1 MTGDSCSI
9 PLPWKSTSAA
19 NPAVRNQIRILGHQ
33 DLAEECFT
41 WERERARLL
50 KGHGLGGYVSR
61 RLRVL
66 VLSYYYPPAGG
77 PAVQRVEKLL
87 RYLPEEVDA
96 TVIAATV
103 ADYQSPSPLG
113 MPLDATRFHT
123 SKNVCRVPAGCP
135 YRLWQLLP
143 KLRLFGAIQWCYVP
157 DVARRW
163 ARTAVRLADE
173 LHRAEPFDVIFS
185 TAPPFSVALAGR
197 DCAQRLRIPWVCDLR
212 DLWTGYLR
220 GAWPSRWHHR
230 YEFALEKSVLAQA
243 TTTVMVTPGSREWML
258 RAHSFLS
265 PDRIESVTNGYD
277 ASDFSSDAKT
287 AEDRFVIVYTGV
299 FCGPEES
306 GGSFRRFV
314 QGRSFRLRPV
324 DLDTDSPIVLIRAM
338 ELLNDPRVE
347 FRHLGPT
354 GGEILRLFATSS
366 VRSQIKASGYHDH
379 RNALAELT
387 RSDAAYLCLTTIIGE
402 PRNEQVPQK
411 TFEYLGSRKPV
422 IAPIQD
428 GDAKD
433 FLVRAETGICTR
445 PDDASALAKALRSLV
460 EAKFSGRPLV
470 FPREDFIQ
478 RFEWNRL
485 AEKLFQILDRAA
497 SPRHGASAVS
507 ETGSL
512 LKAGGLTTD
521 H

>member
-1 MTGDSCSI
+1 M
-9 PLPWKSTSAA
+9 
-19 NPAVRNQIRILGHQ
+19 
-33 DLAEECFT
+33 
-41 WERERARLL
+41 
-50 KGHGLGGYVSR
+50 SR
-61 RLRVL
+61 RLRLL

-77 PAVQRVEKLL
+77 PAVQRVEKLV

-103 ADYQSPSPLG
+103 ADYQAPSPLG
-113 MPLDATRFHT
+113 MPLDASRFHT
-123 SKNVCRVPAGCP
+123 ERSVRRVPAGCP

-143 KLRLFGAIQWCYVP
+143 KLRLFGAIRWCYVP

-163 ARTAVRLADE
+163 ARAAGRLAED

-230 YEFALEKSVLAQA
+230 YELALEKSVLAQA

-265 PDRIESVTNGYD
+265 SDRIESVTNGYD
-277 ASDFSSDAKT
+277 ASDFSNDART
-287 AEDRFVIVYTGV
+287 TEDRFVIVYTGV
-299 FCGPEES
+299 FCGPEQP
-306 GGSFRRFV
+306 GGGFRRFV
-314 QGRSFRLRPV
+314 QGRSFRFRRV

-347 FRHLGPT
+347 FRHLGPA
-354 GGEILRLFATSS
+354 GGEILHLFETSS
-366 VRSQIKASGYHDH
+366 VRSQIKVSGYHDH
-379 RNALAELT
+379 SNALAELM
-387 RSDAAYLCLTTIIGE
+387 RSDAAYLCLTTIVGE

-422 IAPIQD
+422 LAPVQD
-428 GDAKD
+428 GDAKA
-433 FLVRAETGICTR
+433 LLMQAGTGLWT
-445 PDDASALAKALRSLV
+445 PPNDASALASVIKTLV
-460 EAKFSGRPLV
+460 EAKFAGKPLV
-470 FPREDFIQ
+470 FPRENFI
-478 RFEWNRL
+478 RCYEWSRL
-485 AEKLFQILDRAA
+485 AGRLFEIIDRAA
-497 SPRHGASAVS
+497 SRPQKVCVA
-507 ETGSL
+507 
-512 LKAGGLTTD
+512 
-521 H
+521 